1 MSSGVVGCAHV
12 QTLRLL
18 DLHEINER
26 MSLDR
31 SWNTAQRHLTLSLF
45 RDSIDME
52 GG

>member
-1 MSSGVVGCAHV
+1 MSSRVVGRAHV
-12 QTLRLL
+12 QTLRLF

-26 MSLDR
+26 MSLNR
-31 SWNTAQRHLTLSLF
+31 SWNTAQRHLILSLF